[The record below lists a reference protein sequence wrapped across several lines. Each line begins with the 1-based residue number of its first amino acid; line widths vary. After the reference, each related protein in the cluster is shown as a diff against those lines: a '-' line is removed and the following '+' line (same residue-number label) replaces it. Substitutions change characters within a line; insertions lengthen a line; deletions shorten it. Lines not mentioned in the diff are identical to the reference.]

1 MKFLRAVSFS
11 RWVVVP
17 RFIAVSS
24 LILAALAT
32 PAMAEDRG
40 ANNDLWLMAK
50 YDVNGDQV
58 ISLDEISG
66 RRDRMF
72 GHLDSDQDG
81 LVTFSEYQS
90 LDVRK
95 RELLLKARFDK
106 LDLDRDG
113 ELSAEEY
120 RSYLGSF
127 DRFDRDGD
135 GRISASDIG
144 QSPAAAVTAEA
155 SASTR
160 CVLWFCVR
168 GSLD

>member
-1 MKFLRAVSFS
+1 MKFPRAIVVSGLVLAS
-11 RWVVVP
+11 LAVP
-17 RFIAVSS
+17 G
-24 LILAALAT
+24 LAEEQGT
-32 PAMAEDRG
+32 
-40 ANNDLWLMAK
+40 NNDLWLLAK

-58 ISLDEISG
+58 ISLDEVSG

-81 LVTFSEYQS
+81 LVTFTEYQS

-95 RELLLKARFDK
+95 RELVLKARFDK
-106 LDLDRDG
+106 LDLNRDG
-113 ELSAEEY
+113 EVSAEEY

-135 GRISASDIG
+135 GRISAADINHV
-144 QSPAAAVTAEA
+144 PTATVAAD
-155 SASTR
+155 SSSNTR

>member
-1 MKFLRAVSFS
+1 MKFPRAIVVSGLVLAS
-11 RWVVVP
+11 LAVP
-17 RFIAVSS
+17 G
-24 LILAALAT
+24 LADEQGT
-32 PAMAEDRG
+32 
-40 ANNDLWLMAK
+40 NNDLWLLAK

-58 ISLDEISG
+58 ISLDEVSG

-81 LVTFSEYQS
+81 LVTFTEYQS

-95 RELLLKARFDK
+95 RELVLKARFDK
-106 LDLDRDG
+106 LDLNRDG
-113 ELSAEEY
+113 EVSAEEY

-135 GRISASDIG
+135 GRISAADINHAPTATVAAS
-144 QSPAAAVTAEA
+144 SPN
-155 SASTR
+155 TR
-160 CVLWFCVR
+160 CLLWFCVR

>member
-1 MKFLRAVSFS
+1 MMFPRA
-11 RWVVVP
+11 
-17 RFIAVSS
+17 IAISS
-24 LILAALAT
+24 LVLAALTA
-32 PAMAEDRG
+32 PALAEEG
-40 ANNDLWLMAK
+40 GTNNNLWVLAK
-50 YDVNGDQV
+50 YDVNGDQI

-72 GHLDSDQDG
+72 DHLDSDQDG

-135 GRISASDIG
+135 GRISAADMN
-144 QSPAAAVTAEA
+144 QPQAAAVVSDT
-155 SASTR
+155 SATR

>member
-1 MKFLRAVSFS
+1 MKFPRALVVSGL
-11 RWVVVP
+11 V
-17 RFIAVSS
+17 
-24 LILAALAT
+24 LACLAGSGR
-32 PAMAEDRG
+32 AEEQS
-40 ANNDLWLMAK
+40 ASNDLWLLAK
-50 YDVNGDQV
+50 YDTNGDQV
-58 ISLDEISG
+58 ISQDEVSG

-72 GHLDSDQDG
+72 GHLDLDQDG
-81 LVTFSEYQS
+81 LVKFSEYQS

-106 LDLDRDG
+106 LDLDGDG

-135 GRISASDIG
+135 GRISAADIN
-144 QSPAAAVTAEA
+144 QVPAAVAVSQ
-155 SASTR
+155 SANTR

-168 GSLD
+168 GNLD